1 MDIIVNGKPHK
12 TNEKC
17 TISQLLAD
25 LGMHTTHIAVE
36 VNMTVV
42 SRSQH
47 SQFVLSQ
54 HDRVEIIQ
62 AVGGG

>member
-1 MDIIVNGKPHK
+1 MDIIVNGKPHQADE
-12 TNEKC
+12 NC
-17 TISQLLAD
+17 TVSQLLAS
-25 LGMHTTHIAVE
+25 LNMNTSRIAVE

-42 SRSQH
+42 SRSQYD
-47 SQFVLSQ
+47 QFALSQ

>member
-12 TNEKC
+12 MNEKC